1 MEQRTHSALGVSSFV
16 TSLVSAGLVLAM
28 LVIAGVAE
36 ASSPGGMDEDSPIV
50 VGLGCSVILFL
61 LGSTCA
67 LGLGIGALFQ
77 QNRHKVF
84 PILGIVI
91 SALTLFG
98 TLLLMLIGIAVS

>member
-1 MEQRTHSALGVSSFV
+1 MEQKTHSALGVSSFV

-36 ASSPGGMDEDSPIV
+36 ASSPGGMDEDSPLAA
-50 VGLGCSVILFL
+50 GLGCSVVLFL

-98 TLLLMLIGIAVS
+98 TVLLMLIGIAVS

>member
-98 TLLLMLIGIAVS
+98 TVLLMLVGIAVG

>member
-1 MEQRTHSALGVSSFV
+1 MEQKTHSALGVSAFV

-36 ASSPGGMDEDSPIV
+36 ASSPGGMDEDSPLA

-98 TLLLMLIGIAVS
+98 TVLLMLIGIAVS